1 MAAEVPPGT
10 STDIAAFLAAGCIH
24 DGGGGLLCSPGCIEA
39 AGMGSACSAK
49 ASAIGCDEPLR
60 VDHLLDGLTPRASIA
75 PCYGA
80 DTGVVASSGCLFSRS
95 KLRRFVIA
103 SGGRL
108 EIVRDEAA
116 FVKRFAPVESAE
128 EALAFAL
135 ALTEAH
141 AFFDGKLPRDAVPYP
156 GELPTT
162 SVDAV
167 ASGWVVHLFEY
178 EYCGCGPHDEVV
190 VDVLVTR
197 EGKVKMG
204 GRRPVWRYPKEDGS
218 CYD

>member
-1 MAAEVPPGT
+1 MAAEVPPAT
-10 STDIAAFLAAGCIH
+10 NRDIAAFVAAGCIH
-24 DGGGGLLCSPGCIEA
+24 DGGEGLLCSPGCIEA
-39 AGMGSACSAK
+39 AGVGLACSAK
-49 ASAIGCDEPLR
+49 ASALGCDEPLR
-60 VDHLLDGLTPRASIA
+60 VDHSLDGLTPRASIA

-80 DTGVVASSGCLFSRS
+80 ADGIGGFGCL
-95 KLRRFVIA
+95 LGPHVYRRFVIA

-108 EIVRDEAA
+108 ELVRNETEFA
-116 FVKRFAPVESAE
+116 KRFAPVESAE

-135 ALTEAH
+135 ALTEAR

-178 EYCGCGPHDEVV
+178 EGCGCGPHDEVV
-190 VDVLVTR
+190 VDFLVTR
-197 EGKVKMG
+197 EGKVKWVG
-204 GRRPVWRYPKEDGS
+204 NRPVWRYPKEDNT
-218 CYD
+218 CND